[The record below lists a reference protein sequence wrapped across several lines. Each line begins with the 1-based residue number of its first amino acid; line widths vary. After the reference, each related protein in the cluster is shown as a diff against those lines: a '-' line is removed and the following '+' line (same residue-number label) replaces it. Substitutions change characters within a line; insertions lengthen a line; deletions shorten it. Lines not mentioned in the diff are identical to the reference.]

1 MTYWTFMD
9 DCRMSWSRDEACDC
23 MLYSGTKLGSN
34 ITADAELPG
43 VAWLDGLLT
52 FSTTSAVV
60 FY

>member
-1 MTYWTFMD
+1 
-9 DCRMSWSRDEACDC
+9 